1 MLGEM
6 NEMWVKGISSWQNSH
21 TNLEEIRTHINGI
34 LAVLDNVDEIERVTP
49 QTFKYKTLVMYKG
62 GGTVSHVY
70 GETNFKGSDFA
81 ASMSAFPNE
90 DDYMI
95 YSNSLERKLPYA
107 PPSHSQ

>member
-62 GGTVSHVY
+62 KIMNIQFNVPKANYTNVMNVYKKITTVHFGINDTIVQSL
-70 GETNFKGSDFA
+70 FK
-81 ASMSAFPNE
+81 
-90 DDYMI
+90 
-95 YSNSLERKLPYA
+95 
-107 PPSHSQ
+107 